1 MGKKSGGTGACWWIV
16 RYSLISDYI
25 SDTAL
30 IVIIVGLAL
39 GLFGYDNA
47 FASPLVSL
55 PLFVEKY
62 QGPALIDGTLVF
74 SVIYFLNL
82 LYRYALWLSIGP
94 KFRSYYH
101 SPSRRRGIR
110 CRCLDFSAT
119 VAWAK
124 DEFLAGILNVLYSWI
139 SSTAFCTESRSIGG
153 RTILELW
160 V

>member
-1 MGKKSGGTGACWWIV
+1 M
-16 RYSLISDYI
+16 

-82 LYRYALWLSIGP
+82 LYRYAL
-94 KFRSYYH
+94 
-101 SPSRRRGIR
+101 
-110 CRCLDFSAT
+110 
-119 VAWAK
+119 
-124 DEFLAGILNVLYSWI
+124 
-139 SSTAFCTESRSIGG
+139 
-153 RTILELW
+153 
-160 V
+160 